1 LITVVVRELYEWKML
16 VTSRCSLAGLLE
28 EMLFVELAKVV
39 HNWLWRS
46 GRIGNMP
53 QVGLGCFGKLA
64 AERAKDRMGNIA
76 SNEGPIAWC
85 G

>member
-1 LITVVVRELYEWKML
+1 
-16 VTSRCSLAGLLE
+16 
-28 EMLFVELAKVV
+28 VELAKVV